1 VATSNG
7 QGKGQQ
13 LAIALL
19 ICAGTLAILLL
30 VPTVFEAV
38 RGRLFADEAATLQ
51 GFRLLLVLRHA
62 LLVANGIALL
72 VFIVGLWQRKTWAF
86 LGIGIV
92 AAICLALMI
101 GQFVVVGF
109 RPGAA
114 YPSLVALVSIASV
127 ILWNMPTLRAH
138 VGAKPVNHLQEALK
152 WVAAVAIVLASVA
165 FVSGI
170 YVSRASAL
178 LRVQPYEALTPTA
191 RGNTANR
198 CSWLTTPRVCL
209 PTRYSV
215 RQSATGPIVQRS
227 SADDAIMFISS
238 DNVWAT
244 LAATFGFDSAY
255 SLQSTLWDTAYFP
268 LLYAALKQAMYTQG
282 MSVYRLD
289 SDRVRSLIQLQQR
302 DGTWQVSATI
312 YLPDGTSFE
321 LVSAHRNKQAALHPI
336 VIAINA
342 Y

>member
-1 VATSNG
+1 MTSSDR
-7 QGKGQQ
+7 QDRGQQ
-13 LAIALL
+13 LAIALM
-19 ICAGTLAILLL
+19 ICAGVLAILLL
-30 VPTVFEAV
+30 VPTVFDAV
-38 RGRLFADEAATLQ
+38 RGRTFANGAAMLQ
-51 GFRLLLVLRHA
+51 DFRVLLVLRHA
-62 LLVANGIALL
+62 LVVANGIALL
-72 VFIVGLWQRKTWAF
+72 VFIVGLWQRKIWAF

-92 AAICLALMI
+92 AAISLALMI

-127 ILWNMPTLRAH
+127 ILSNMPTLRAH

-152 WVAAVAIVLASVA
+152 WVAAIAIVLASVA

-178 LRVQPYEALTPTA
+178 VRVQPYKALTPAA
-191 RGNTANR
+191 RTNTANR
-198 CSWLTTPRVCL
+198 CTWLTTPRVCL

-215 RQSATGPIVQRS
+215 RQSANGPIVQRS

-238 DNVWAT
+238 DNVWAA

-321 LVSAHRNKQAALHPI
+321 LVSAHRNKLAALHPI